1 MSAKES
7 APKESGNGFNLRL
20 VAFCCA
26 NSSGQTAEL
35 SKATFSV
42 DGVEVRLVQLACSSK
57 LEIVHV
63 LRALET
69 GADAVGLWTCPA
81 KACRFGRGSI
91 RAGKRIARARRI
103 LEQIGLESKRVFLA
117 ELNPA
122 DETALEKALK
132 QTASELKE
140 LGKSPLRTIGMK

>member
-1 MSAKES
+1 MSANKS
-7 APKESGNGFNLRL
+7 APEETGNGFNPRL

-26 NSSGQTAEL
+26 NSSNRTAEL
-35 SKATFSV
+35 SKATFEV

-69 GADAVGLWTCPA
+69 GADGVALWTCPA
-81 KACRFGRGSI
+81 KACKFGRGSI
-91 RAGKRIARARRI
+91 RAGKRIERTRRI
-103 LEQIGLESKRVFLA
+103 LDQIGLESKRVFLA

-122 DETALEKALK
+122 DEKALEEALK
-132 QTASELKE
+132 QTAVEMTR
-140 LGKSPLRTIGMK
+140 LGRSPLKTMS

>member
-1 MSAKES
+1 
-7 APKESGNGFNLRL
+7 
-20 VAFCCA
+20 
-26 NSSGQTAEL
+26 
-35 SKATFSV
+35 V

-69 GADAVGLWTCPA
+69 GADGVALWTCPA

-91 RAGKRIARARRI
+91 RAGKRIERTRRI
-103 LEQIGLESKRVFLA
+103 LEQIGLESKRVFLE
-117 ELNPA
+117 ELNPE

-132 QTASELKE
+132 QTAAKIAK
-140 LGKSPLRTIGMK
+140 LGRSPLKNKG

>member
-1 MSAKES
+1 MSVNKS
-7 APKESGNGFNLRL
+7 APEKTGNGLNL

-26 NSSGQTAEL
+26 NSSNRTAKL
-35 SKATFSV
+35 SKATFEV

-69 GADAVGLWTCPA
+69 GADGVGLWTCPA
-81 KACRFGRGSI
+81 KSCRFGRGSI
-91 RAGKRIARARRI
+91 RSGKRIERARRI
-103 LEQIGLESKRVFLA
+103 LDQIGLESKRVFLA
-117 ELNPA
+117 ELNPS

-132 QTASELKE
+132 QTAVELKK
-140 LGKSPLRTIGMK
+140 LGKSPLKTIG